1 MEEIVESWFLTI
13 IKYQPIKLLLITLY
27 FASTLRDLTI
37 NL

>member
-1 MEEIVESWFLTI
+1 MEEIVESWFLT